1 MKQFIYRLTKLGDK
15 MDYSNKKKF
24 YKEKFLVMLIILFL
38 MIVVSATLGVANVS
52 FVDSLKII
60 INEIP
65 LIDKLVNTNDIKE
78 VYQKI
83 ILMIRL
89 PRILLA
95 GLVGAG
101 LATVGCSYQG
111 IFKNPMADPYVLGV
125 STGAALGATI
135 AIVSGL
141 TTSFFGLGIITLAA
155 FCGAIIT
162 IIAVYNIAR
171 VGNKVPVVSMLLS
184 GIAVNFFLAS
194 IISLLMV
201 FNREDVERIVF
212 WTMGSFSAASW
223 KSVVVIIPITLIG
236 IILIY
241 IYARDLNIML
251 TGENSALSL
260 GINVEAVKKQLLLIT
275 SLMVAAAVSVSGVIG
290 FVGLLVPHAFRMILG
305 PDHKVL
311 IPFSAVGG
319 SIFLITCDTLAR
331 NMIPPA
337 EIPVGAITSLFG
349 APFFIYLLYLNKK
362 ENIKG

>member
-1 MKQFIYRLTKLGDK
+1 ME
-15 MDYSNKKKF
+15 YSNKKRF

-65 LIDKLVNTNDIKE
+65 LIDKLVNTNDINE

-95 GLVGAG
+95 GLVGAC
-101 LATVGCSYQG
+101 LSTVGCSYQG

-125 STGAALGATI
+125 STGAALGATL
-135 AIVSGL
+135 AIVFGF
-141 TTSFFGLGIITLAA
+141 TVSFLGLGIITLSA
-155 FCGAIIT
+155 FCGSIVT
-162 IIAVYNIAR
+162 IIVVYNISR
-171 VGNKVPVVSMLLS
+171 IGNKVPVVSMLLS
-184 GIAVNFFLAS
+184 GIAVNFFLSS

-201 FNREDVERIVF
+201 FNREDVEKIVF

-223 KSVVVIIPITLIG
+223 KSALIITPLTLIG
-236 IILIY
+236 IIMIY
-241 IYARDLNIML
+241 VYARDLNIML
-251 TGENSALSL
+251 TGESSAQSL
-260 GINVEAVKKQLLLIT
+260 GINVERVKKQLLLIT
-275 SLMVAAAVSVSGVIG
+275 SIMVAAAVSVSGIIG
-290 FVGLLVPHAFRMILG
+290 FVGLLVPHAFRLVLG
-305 PDHKVL
+305 PDHKIL

-319 SIFLITCDTLAR
+319 AIFLITCDTLAR
-331 NMIPPA
+331 NLIPPA

-349 APFFIYLLYLNKK
+349 APFFIYLLWLNNKK
-362 ENIKG
+362 